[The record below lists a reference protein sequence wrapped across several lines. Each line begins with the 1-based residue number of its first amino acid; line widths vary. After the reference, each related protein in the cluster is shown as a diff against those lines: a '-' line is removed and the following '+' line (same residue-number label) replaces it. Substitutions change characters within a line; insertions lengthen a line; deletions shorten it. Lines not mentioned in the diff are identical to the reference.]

1 MIKTSTARQ
10 LKFFCCF
17 EVKARTKLKASPS
30 FLRYNKHKS
39 KTIERV
45 AVDGDNRVNW
55 VE

>member
-1 MIKTSTARQ
+1 MIETSTARQ

-45 AVDGDNRVNW
+45 AVDDYNRINW
-55 VE
+55 ME

>member
-1 MIKTSTARQ
+1 MIETSTVRR
-10 LKFFCCF
+10 LKFFCYS
-17 EVKARTKLKASPS
+17 EVKTRTKLKASPS

-45 AVDGDNRVNW
+45 AVDGNNRVNW

>member
-1 MIKTSTARQ
+1 MIETSTARQ
-10 LKFFCCF
+10 LKFLFCF

-45 AVDGDNRVNW
+45 AVDDYNRINW
-55 VE
+55 ME